1 MIQKA
6 SEQNYEN
13 EKLCMILYGLPGVG
27 KTTLAASAPKPIV
40 IDCDRGMKRV
50 NPEYRCDIS
59 NVSSYKDL
67 LEDTK
72 SLGSDYETIIIDTG
86 GSLIEL
92 MKEWAM
98 DTEPTA
104 TKKNGGFSLPGY
116 GFVKSEFL
124 RLSAELRKKYNTIF
138 IFHAS
143 KEKQEEEFFYDLIVE
158 GAAKTLVW
166 QPADLGAYF
175 FIQNGKRYLGFTPT
189 SNYSAKSAY
198 GISGLMEVPELSG
211 GEPNVFLAKLFE
223 KVRANIK
230 SESEALAPKR
240 SEYDEAMNEGRMLV
254 EAITCAADIPM
265 CLDAVSHLKH
275 ALTSEKEIKAL
286 VKDKMKELGI
296 TYNKETKTYEDKAE

>member
-6 SEQNYEN
+6 SEQKYEN

-67 LEDTK
+67 LEDVK
-72 SLGSDYETIIIDTG
+72 SLGNEYETIVIDTG

-138 IFHAS
+138 IFHAA

-175 FIQNGKRYLGFTPT
+175 FIQNGKRYMGFSPT
-189 SNYSAKSAY
+189 ANYSAKSAY
-198 GISGLMEVPELSG
+198 GISGIVEVPELSG
-211 GEPNVFLAKLFE
+211 GEPNIFLTKLFE

-230 SESEALAPKR
+230 SETEAIAPKHTTYE
-240 SEYDEAMNEGRMLV
+240 SAMSCGRELV
-254 EAITCAADIPM
+254 AAINHAADVEPCLEAISNIE
-265 CLDAVSHLKH
+265 H
-275 ALTSEKEIKAL
+275 ALSSEKEIKAL
-286 VKDKMKELGI
+286 LKERLKELGI
-296 TYNKETKTYEDKAE
+296 TYNKETKTYEDKA

>member
-6 SEQNYEN
+6 SEQKYEN

-67 LEDTK
+67 LEDVK
-72 SLGSDYETIIIDTG
+72 NLGNEYETIIIDTG

-138 IFHAS
+138 IFHAA

-175 FIQNGKRYLGFTPT
+175 FIQNGKRYMGFTPT
-189 SNYSAKSAY
+189 ANYSAKSAY
-198 GISGLMEVPELSG
+198 GISGIVEVPELSG
-211 GEPNVFLAKLFE
+211 GEPNVFLTKLFE

-230 SESEALAPKR
+230 SETETIAPKHTAYE
-240 SEYDEAMNEGRMLV
+240 SAMSCGRELV
-254 EAITCAADIPM
+254 AAINHAADVEPCLEAISNIE
-265 CLDAVSHLKH
+265 H
-275 ALTSEKEIKAL
+275 ALSSEKEIKAL
-286 VKDKMKELGI
+286 VKERLKELGT
-296 TYNKETKTYEDKAE
+296 TYNKETKTYEDKA

>member
-6 SEQNYEN
+6 SEQKYEN
-13 EKLCMILYGLPGVG
+13 EKLCMIIYGLPGVG

-67 LEDTK
+67 LEDIK
-72 SLGSDYETIIIDTG
+72 SLGNEYETIVIDTG

-138 IFHAS
+138 IFHAA

-175 FIQNGKRYLGFTPT
+175 FIQNGKRYMGFSPT
-189 SNYSAKSAY
+189 ANYSAKSAY
-198 GISGLMEVPELSG
+198 GISGIVEVPELSG
-211 GEPNVFLAKLFE
+211 GEPNVFLTKLFE

-230 SESEALAPKR
+230 SETEAIAPKHTAYE
-240 SEYDEAMNEGRMLV
+240 SAMSYGRELV
-254 EAITCAADIPM
+254 AAINHAADVEPCLEAISNIE
-265 CLDAVSHLKH
+265 H
-275 ALTSEKEIKAL
+275 ALSSEKEIKAL
-286 VKDKMKELGI
+286 LKERLKELGI
-296 TYNKETKTYEDKAE
+296 TYNKETKTYEDKA

>member
-6 SEQNYEN
+6 SEQKYEN
-13 EKLCMILYGLPGVG
+13 EKLCMIIYGLPGVG

-67 LEDTK
+67 LEDVK
-72 SLGSDYETIIIDTG
+72 SLGNEYETIIIDTG

-104 TKKNGGFSLPGY
+104 TKKNGGFSITGY

-138 IFHAS
+138 IFHAA

-175 FIQNGKRYLGFTPT
+175 FIQNGKRYMGFTPT
-189 SNYSAKSAY
+189 ANYSAKSAY
-198 GISGLMEVPELSG
+198 GISGIVEVPELSG
-211 GEPNVFLAKLFE
+211 GEPNVFLTKLFE

-230 SESEALAPKR
+230 SETEAIAPKHTAYE
-240 SEYDEAMNEGRMLV
+240 SAMSCGRELV
-254 EAITCAADIPM
+254 AAINHAADVEP
-265 CLDAVSHLKH
+265 CLETISNIEH
-275 ALTSEKEIKAL
+275 ALSSEKEIKAL
-286 VKDKMKELGI
+286 VKERLKELGI
-296 TYNKETKTYEDKAE
+296 TYNKETKTYEDKA

>member
-6 SEQNYEN
+6 SEQKYEN
-13 EKLCMILYGLPGVG
+13 EKLCMIIYGLPGVG

-67 LEDTK
+67 LEDVK
-72 SLGSDYETIIIDTG
+72 SLGNEYETIVIDTG

-138 IFHAS
+138 IFHAA

-166 QPADLGAYF
+166 QPADLGAYL
-175 FIQNGKRYLGFTPT
+175 FIQNGKRYMGFSPT
-189 SNYSAKSAY
+189 ANYSAKSAY
-198 GISGLMEVPELSG
+198 GISGIVEVPELSG
-211 GEPNVFLAKLFE
+211 GEPNVFLTKLFE

-230 SESEALAPKR
+230 SETEAIAPKHTAYE
-240 SEYDEAMNEGRMLV
+240 SAMSCGRELV
-254 EAITCAADIPM
+254 AAINHAADVEPCLEAISNIE
-265 CLDAVSHLKH
+265 H
-275 ALTSEKEIKAL
+275 ALSSEKEIKAL
-286 VKDKMKELGI
+286 VKERLKELGI
-296 TYNKETKTYEDKAE
+296 TYNKETKTYEDKA

>member
-6 SEQNYEN
+6 SEQKYEN

-67 LEDTK
+67 LEDVK
-72 SLGSDYETIIIDTG
+72 SLGNEYETIIIDTG

-138 IFHAS
+138 IFHAA

-175 FIQNGKRYLGFTPT
+175 FIQNGKRYLGFSPT
-189 SNYSAKSAY
+189 ANYSAKSAY
-198 GISGLMEVPELSG
+198 GISGIVEVPELSG
-211 GEPNVFLAKLFE
+211 GEPNVFLTKLFE

-230 SESEALAPKR
+230 SETEAIAPKHTAYE
-240 SEYDEAMNEGRMLV
+240 SAMSCGRELV
-254 EAITCAADIPM
+254 AAINHAADVEPCLEAISNIE
-265 CLDAVSHLKH
+265 H
-275 ALTSEKEIKAL
+275 ALSSEKEIKAL
-286 VKDKMKELGI
+286 VKERLKELGI
-296 TYNKETKTYEDKAE
+296 TYNKETKTYEDKA

>member
-6 SEQNYEN
+6 SEQKYEN
-13 EKLCMILYGLPGVG
+13 EKLCMIIYGLPGVG

-67 LEDTK
+67 LEDVK
-72 SLGSDYETIIIDTG
+72 NLGNEYETIIIDTG

-104 TKKNGGFSLPGY
+104 TKKNGGFSITGY

-138 IFHAS
+138 IFHAA

-175 FIQNGKRYLGFTPT
+175 FIQNGKRYMGFTPT
-189 SNYSAKSAY
+189 ANYSAKSAY
-198 GISGLMEVPELSG
+198 GISGIVEVPELSG
-211 GEPNVFLAKLFE
+211 GEPNVFLSKLFE

-230 SESEALAPKR
+230 SETEAIAPKHTAYE
-240 SEYDEAMNEGRMLV
+240 SAMSCGRELV
-254 EAITCAADIPM
+254 AAINHAADVEPCLEAISNIE
-265 CLDAVSHLKH
+265 H
-275 ALTSEKEIKAL
+275 ALSSEKEIKAL
-286 VKDKMKELGI
+286 VKERLKELGI
-296 TYNKETKTYEDKAE
+296 TYNKEKKIYEDKA

>member
-6 SEQNYEN
+6 SEQKYEN
-13 EKLCMILYGLPGVG
+13 EKLCMIIYGLPGVG

-40 IDCDRGMKRV
+40 IDCDRGMKKV

-59 NVSSYKDL
+59 NASSYKDL
-67 LEDTK
+67 LEDVK
-72 SLGSDYETIIIDTG
+72 NLGNEYETIVIDTG

-138 IFHAS
+138 IFHAA

-175 FIQNGKRYLGFTPT
+175 FIQNGKRYMGFSPT
-189 SNYSAKSAY
+189 ANYSAKSAY
-198 GISGLMEVPELSG
+198 GISGIVEVPELSG
-211 GEPNVFLAKLFE
+211 GEPNVFLTKLFE

-230 SESEALAPKR
+230 SETEAIAPKHTAYE
-240 SEYDEAMNEGRMLV
+240 SAMSYGRELV
-254 EAITCAADIPM
+254 AAINHAADVEPCLEAISNIE
-265 CLDAVSHLKH
+265 H
-275 ALTSEKEIKAL
+275 ALSSEKEIKAL
-286 VKDKMKELGI
+286 LKERLKELGI
-296 TYNKETKTYEDKAE
+296 TYNKEKKIYEDKA

>member
-6 SEQNYEN
+6 SEQKYEN

-67 LEDTK
+67 LEDVK
-72 SLGSDYETIIIDTG
+72 SLGNEYETIVIDTG

-138 IFHAS
+138 IFHAA

-175 FIQNGKRYLGFTPT
+175 FIQNGKRYMGFSPT
-189 SNYSAKSAY
+189 ANYSAKSAY
-198 GISGLMEVPELSG
+198 GISGIVEVPELSG
-211 GEPNVFLAKLFE
+211 GEPNIFLTKLFE

-230 SESEALAPKR
+230 SETEAIAPKHTAYE
-240 SEYDEAMNEGRMLV
+240 SAMSGGRELV
-254 EAITCAADIPM
+254 AAINHAADVEPCLEAISNIE
-265 CLDAVSHLKH
+265 H
-275 ALTSEKEIKAL
+275 ALSSEKEIKAL
-286 VKDKMKELGI
+286 LKERLKELGI
-296 TYNKETKTYEDKAE
+296 TYNKETKTYEDKA

>member
-6 SEQNYEN
+6 SEQKYEN
-13 EKLCMILYGLPGVG
+13 EKLCMIIYGLPGVG

-67 LEDTK
+67 LEDVK
-72 SLGSDYETIIIDTG
+72 NLGNEYETIIIDTG

-104 TKKNGGFSLPGY
+104 TKKNGGFSITGY

-138 IFHAS
+138 IFHAA

-175 FIQNGKRYLGFTPT
+175 FIQNGKRYMGFTPT
-189 SNYSAKSAY
+189 ANYSAKSAY
-198 GISGLMEVPELSG
+198 GISGIVEVPELSG
-211 GEPNVFLAKLFE
+211 GEPNVFLTKLFE

-230 SESEALAPKR
+230 SETETIAPKHTAYE
-240 SEYDEAMNEGRMLV
+240 SAMSCGRELV
-254 EAITCAADIPM
+254 AAINRAADVEPCLEAISNIE
-265 CLDAVSHLKH
+265 H
-275 ALTSEKEIKAL
+275 ALSSEKEIKAL
-286 VKDKMKELGI
+286 VKERLKELGI
-296 TYNKETKTYEDKAE
+296 TYNKETKTYEDKA

>member
-6 SEQNYEN
+6 SEQKYEN
-13 EKLCMILYGLPGVG
+13 EKLCMIIYGLPGVG

-67 LEDTK
+67 LEDIK
-72 SLGSDYETIIIDTG
+72 SLGNEYETIVIDTG

-138 IFHAS
+138 IFHAA
-143 KEKQEEEFFYDLIVE
+143 KEKQGEEFFYDLIVE

-166 QPADLGAYF
+166 RPADLGAYF
-175 FIQNGKRYLGFTPT
+175 FIQNGKRYMGFSPT
-189 SNYSAKSAY
+189 ANYSAKSAY
-198 GISGLMEVPELSG
+198 GISGIVEVPELSG
-211 GEPNVFLAKLFE
+211 GEPNVFLTKLFE

-230 SESEALAPKR
+230 SETEAIAPKHTAYE
-240 SEYDEAMNEGRMLV
+240 SAMSCGRELV
-254 EAITCAADIPM
+254 AAINHAADVEPCLEAISNIE
-265 CLDAVSHLKH
+265 H
-275 ALTSEKEIKAL
+275 ALSSEKEIKAL
-286 VKDKMKELGI
+286 LKERLKELGI
-296 TYNKETKTYEDKAE
+296 TYNKETKTYEDKA

>member
-6 SEQNYEN
+6 SEQKYEN

-50 NPEYRCDIS
+50 SPEYRCDIS

-67 LEDTK
+67 LEDIK
-72 SLGSDYETIIIDTG
+72 SLGNDYETIIIDTG

-98 DTEPTA
+98 ETEPTA

-138 IFHAS
+138 IFHAA

-175 FIQNGKRYLGFTPT
+175 FIQNGKRYMGFSPT
-189 SNYSAKSAY
+189 ANYSAKSAY
-198 GISGLMEVPELSG
+198 GISGIVEVPELSG
-211 GEPNVFLAKLFE
+211 GEPNVFLTKLFE

-230 SESEALAPKR
+230 SETEAIAPKHTAYE
-240 SEYDEAMNEGRMLV
+240 SAMSCGRELV
-254 EAITCAADIPM
+254 AAINHAADVEPCLEAISNIE
-265 CLDAVSHLKH
+265 H
-275 ALTSEKEIKAL
+275 ALSSEKEIKAL
-286 VKDKMKELGI
+286 VKERLKELGI
-296 TYNKETKTYEDKAE
+296 TYNKETKTYEDKA

>member
-6 SEQNYEN
+6 SEQKYEN
-13 EKLCMILYGLPGVG
+13 EKLCMIIYGLPGVG

-67 LEDTK
+67 LEDVK
-72 SLGSDYETIIIDTG
+72 NLGNEYETIIIDTG

-104 TKKNGGFSLPGY
+104 TKKNGGFSITGY

-138 IFHAS
+138 IFHAA

-175 FIQNGKRYLGFTPT
+175 FIQNGKRYMGFTPT
-189 SNYSAKSAY
+189 ANYSAKSAY
-198 GISGLMEVPELSG
+198 GISGIVEVPELSG
-211 GEPNVFLAKLFE
+211 GEPNVFLSKLFE

-230 SESEALAPKR
+230 SETEAIAPKHTAYE
-240 SEYDEAMNEGRMLV
+240 SAMSCGRELV
-254 EAITCAADIPM
+254 AAINHAADVEPCLEAISNIE
-265 CLDAVSHLKH
+265 H
-275 ALTSEKEIKAL
+275 ALSSEKEIKAL
-286 VKDKMKELGI
+286 VKERLKELGI
-296 TYNKETKTYEDKAE
+296 TYNKEKKLYEDKA

>member
-50 NPEYRCDIS
+50 NPKYRCDVIRAS
-59 NVSSYKDL
+59 KYEEL
-67 LEDTK
+67 LEDVGN
-72 SLGSDYETIIIDTG
+72 LGDDYETVIIDTG
-86 GSLIEL
+86 GALIDFL
-92 MKEWAM
+92 KDWAERT
-98 DTEPTA
+98 DKKA
-104 TKKNGGFSLPGY
+104 TKKSGGFSQDGY
-116 GFVKSEFL
+116 GTILREFSRLASKL
-124 RLSAELRKKYNTIF
+124 RLKYHTIF
-138 IFHAS
+138 VFHAVEKW
-143 KEKQEEEFFYDLIVE
+143 KEDEKFFDLAVE
-158 GAAKTLVW
+158 GQTRNVIW
-166 QPADLGAYF
+166 NNADIGAFF
-175 FIQNGKRYLGFTPT
+175 FIMNGERYLGFSPT
-189 SNYSAKSAY
+189 ENYKTKSSDAVK
-198 GISGLMEVPELSG
+198 GLVKVPELSG
-211 GEPNVFLAKLFE
+211 DNANNLITTIFAKI
-223 KVRANIK
+223 KDYRK

>member
-6 SEQNYEN
+6 SEQKYEN
-13 EKLCMILYGLPGVG
+13 EKLCMIIYGLPGVG

-67 LEDTK
+67 LEDAK
-72 SLGSDYETIIIDTG
+72 NLGNEYETIVIDTG

-138 IFHAS
+138 IFHAA

-175 FIQNGKRYLGFTPT
+175 FIQNGKRYMGFSPT
-189 SNYSAKSAY
+189 ANYSAKSAY
-198 GISGLMEVPELSG
+198 GISGIVEVPELSG
-211 GEPNVFLAKLFE
+211 GEPNVFLTKLFE

-230 SESEALAPKR
+230 SETEAIAPKHTAYE
-240 SEYDEAMNEGRMLV
+240 SAMSYGRELV
-254 EAITCAADIPM
+254 AAINHAADVEPCLEAISNIE
-265 CLDAVSHLKH
+265 H
-275 ALTSEKEIKAL
+275 ALSSEKEIKAL
-286 VKDKMKELGI
+286 LKERLKELGI
-296 TYNKETKTYEDKAE
+296 TYNKEKKIYEDKA

>member
-6 SEQNYEN
+6 SEQKYEN
-13 EKLCMILYGLPGVG
+13 EKLCMIIYGLPGVG

-50 NPEYRCDIS
+50 KPEYRCDIS

-67 LEDTK
+67 LEDVK
-72 SLGSDYETIIIDTG
+72 NLGNEYETIIIDTG

-104 TKKNGGFSLPGY
+104 TKKNGGFSITGY

-138 IFHAS
+138 IFHAA

-175 FIQNGKRYLGFTPT
+175 FIQNGKRYMGFTPT
-189 SNYSAKSAY
+189 ANYSAKSAY
-198 GISGLMEVPELSG
+198 GISGIVEVPELSG
-211 GEPNVFLAKLFE
+211 GEPNVFLTKLFE

-230 SESEALAPKR
+230 SETEAIAPKHTAYE
-240 SEYDEAMNEGRMLV
+240 SAMSCGRELV
-254 EAITCAADIPM
+254 AAINHAADVEPCLEAISNIE
-265 CLDAVSHLKH
+265 H
-275 ALTSEKEIKAL
+275 ALSSEKEIKAL
-286 VKDKMKELGI
+286 VKERLKELGI
-296 TYNKETKTYEDKAE
+296 TYNKEKKIYEDKA

>member
-6 SEQNYEN
+6 SEQKYEN
-13 EKLCMILYGLPGVG
+13 EKLCMIIYGLPGVG

-67 LEDTK
+67 LEDVK
-72 SLGSDYETIIIDTG
+72 SLGNEYETIVIDTG

-138 IFHAS
+138 IFHAA

-175 FIQNGKRYLGFTPT
+175 FIQNGKRYLGFSPT
-189 SNYSAKSAY
+189 ANYSAKSAY
-198 GISGLMEVPELSG
+198 GISGIVEVPELSG
-211 GEPNVFLAKLFE
+211 GEPNVFLTKLFE

-230 SESEALAPKR
+230 SETEAIAPKHTAYE
-240 SEYDEAMNEGRMLV
+240 SAMSCGRELV
-254 EAITCAADIPM
+254 AAINHAADVEPCLEAISNIE
-265 CLDAVSHLKH
+265 H
-275 ALTSEKEIKAL
+275 ALSSEKEIKAL
-286 VKDKMKELGI
+286 VKERLKELGI
-296 TYNKETKTYEDKAE
+296 TYNKETKTYEDKA

>member
-6 SEQNYEN
+6 SEQKYEN
-13 EKLCMILYGLPGVG
+13 EKLCMIIYGLPGVG

-67 LEDTK
+67 LEDIK
-72 SLGSDYETIIIDTG
+72 SLGNEYETIIIDTG

-104 TKKNGGFSLPGY
+104 TKKNGGFSITGY

-138 IFHAS
+138 IFHAA

-175 FIQNGKRYLGFTPT
+175 FIQNGKRYMGFTPT
-189 SNYSAKSAY
+189 ANYSAKSAY
-198 GISGLMEVPELSG
+198 GISGIVEVPELSG
-211 GEPNVFLAKLFE
+211 GEPNVFLTKLFE

-230 SESEALAPKR
+230 SETEAIAPKHTAYE
-240 SEYDEAMNEGRMLV
+240 SAMSCGRELV
-254 EAITCAADIPM
+254 AAINHAADVEPCLEAISNIE
-265 CLDAVSHLKH
+265 H
-275 ALTSEKEIKAL
+275 ALSSEKEIKAL
-286 VKDKMKELGI
+286 VKERLKELGI
-296 TYNKETKTYEDKAE
+296 TYNKETKTYEDKA

>member
-6 SEQNYEN
+6 SEQKYEN

-67 LEDTK
+67 LEDVK
-72 SLGSDYETIIIDTG
+72 NLGNEYETIIIDTG

-104 TKKNGGFSLPGY
+104 TKKNGGFSITGY

-138 IFHAS
+138 IFHAA

-175 FIQNGKRYLGFTPT
+175 FIQNGKRYMGFTPT
-189 SNYSAKSAY
+189 ANYSAKSAY
-198 GISGLMEVPELSG
+198 GISGIVEVPELSG
-211 GEPNVFLAKLFE
+211 GEPNVFLTKLFE

-230 SESEALAPKR
+230 SETETIAPKHTAYE
-240 SEYDEAMNEGRMLV
+240 SAMSCGRELV
-254 EAITCAADIPM
+254 AAINHAADVEPCLEAISNIE
-265 CLDAVSHLKH
+265 H
-275 ALTSEKEIKAL
+275 ALSSEKEIKAL
-286 VKDKMKELGI
+286 VKERLKELGI
-296 TYNKETKTYEDKAE
+296 TYNKETKTYEDKA

>member
-6 SEQNYEN
+6 SEQKYEN
-13 EKLCMILYGLPGVG
+13 EKLCMIIYGLPGVG

-67 LEDTK
+67 LEDIK
-72 SLGSDYETIIIDTG
+72 SLGNEYETIIIDTG

-104 TKKNGGFSLPGY
+104 TKKNGGFSITGY

-124 RLSAELRKKYNTIF
+124 RLSEELRKKYNTIF
-138 IFHAS
+138 IFHAA

-175 FIQNGKRYLGFTPT
+175 FIQNGKRYMGFTPT
-189 SNYSAKSAY
+189 ANYSAKSAY
-198 GISGLMEVPELSG
+198 GISGIVEVPELSG
-211 GEPNVFLAKLFE
+211 GEPNVFLTKLFE

-230 SESEALAPKR
+230 SETEAIAPKHTAYE
-240 SEYDEAMNEGRMLV
+240 SAMSCGRELV
-254 EAITCAADIPM
+254 AAINHAADVEPCLEAISNIE
-265 CLDAVSHLKH
+265 H
-275 ALTSEKEIKAL
+275 ALSSEKEIKAL
-286 VKDKMKELGI
+286 VKERLKELGI
-296 TYNKETKTYEDKAE
+296 TYNKETKTYEDKA

>member
-6 SEQNYEN
+6 SEQKYEN
-13 EKLCMILYGLPGVG
+13 EKLCMIIYGLPGVG

-67 LEDTK
+67 LEDVK
-72 SLGSDYETIIIDTG
+72 NLGNEYETIIIDTG

-104 TKKNGGFSLPGY
+104 TKKNGGFSITGY

-138 IFHAS
+138 IFHAA

-175 FIQNGKRYLGFTPT
+175 FIQNGKRYMGFTPT
-189 SNYSAKSAY
+189 ANYSAKSAY
-198 GISGLMEVPELSG
+198 GISGIVEVPELSG
-211 GEPNVFLAKLFE
+211 GEPNVFLTKLFE

-230 SESEALAPKR
+230 SETEAIAPKHTAYE
-240 SEYDEAMNEGRMLV
+240 SAMSCGRELV
-254 EAITCAADIPM
+254 AAINHAADVEPCLEAISNIE
-265 CLDAVSHLKH
+265 H
-275 ALTSEKEIKAL
+275 ALSSEKEIKAL
-286 VKDKMKELGI
+286 VKERLKELGI
-296 TYNKETKTYEDKAE
+296 TYNKEKKIYEDKA

>member
-6 SEQNYEN
+6 SEQKYEN

-67 LEDTK
+67 LEDIK
-72 SLGSDYETIIIDTG
+72 SLGNEYETIVIDTG

-104 TKKNGGFSLPGY
+104 TKKNGGFSITGY

-124 RLSAELRKKYNTIF
+124 RLSAKLRKKYNTIF
-138 IFHAS
+138 IFHAA

-175 FIQNGKRYLGFTPT
+175 FIQNGKRYMGFTPT
-189 SNYSAKSAY
+189 ANYSAKSAY
-198 GISGLMEVPELSG
+198 GISGIVEVPELSG
-211 GEPNVFLAKLFE
+211 GEPNVFLTKLFE

-230 SESEALAPKR
+230 SETEAIAPKHTAYE
-240 SEYDEAMNEGRMLV
+240 SAMSCGRELV
-254 EAITCAADIPM
+254 AAINHAADVEPCLEAISNIE
-265 CLDAVSHLKH
+265 H
-275 ALTSEKEIKAL
+275 ALSSEKEIKAL
-286 VKDKMKELGI
+286 VKERLKELGI
-296 TYNKETKTYEDKAE
+296 TYNKETKTYEDKA

>member
-6 SEQNYEN
+6 SEQKYEN
-13 EKLCMILYGLPGVG
+13 EKLCMIIYGLPGVG

-67 LEDTK
+67 LEDVK
-72 SLGSDYETIIIDTG
+72 NLGNEYETIVIDTG

-138 IFHAS
+138 IFHAA

-175 FIQNGKRYLGFTPT
+175 FIQNGKRYMGFSPT
-189 SNYSAKSAY
+189 ANYSAKSAY
-198 GISGLMEVPELSG
+198 GISGIVEVPELSG
-211 GEPNVFLAKLFE
+211 GEPNVFLTKLFE

-230 SESEALAPKR
+230 SETEAIAPKHTAYE
-240 SEYDEAMNEGRMLV
+240 SAMSYGRELV
-254 EAITCAADIPM
+254 AAINHAADVEPCLEAISNIE
-265 CLDAVSHLKH
+265 H
-275 ALTSEKEIKAL
+275 ALSSEKEIKAL
-286 VKDKMKELGI
+286 LKERLKELGI
-296 TYNKETKTYEDKAE
+296 TYNKETKTYEDKA

>member
-6 SEQNYEN
+6 SEQKYEN
-13 EKLCMILYGLPGVG
+13 EKLCMIIYGLPGVG

-67 LEDTK
+67 LEDVK
-72 SLGSDYETIIIDTG
+72 SLGNEYETIIIDTG

-104 TKKNGGFSLPGY
+104 TKKNGGFSITGY

-138 IFHAS
+138 IFHAA

-175 FIQNGKRYLGFTPT
+175 FIQNGKRYMGFTPT
-189 SNYSAKSAY
+189 ANYSAKSAY
-198 GISGLMEVPELSG
+198 GISGIVEVPELSG
-211 GEPNVFLAKLFE
+211 GEPNVFLTKLFE

-230 SESEALAPKR
+230 SETEAIAPKHTAYE
-240 SEYDEAMNEGRMLV
+240 SAMSCGRELV
-254 EAITCAADIPM
+254 AAINHAADVEPCLEAISNIE
-265 CLDAVSHLKH
+265 H
-275 ALTSEKEIKAL
+275 ALSSEKEIKAL
-286 VKDKMKELGI
+286 VKERLKELGI
-296 TYNKETKTYEDKAE
+296 TYNKETKTYEDKA

>member
-6 SEQNYEN
+6 SEQKYEN

-67 LEDTK
+67 LEDIK
-72 SLGSDYETIIIDTG
+72 SLGNEYETIVIDTG

-104 TKKNGGFSLPGY
+104 TKKNGGFSITGY

-124 RLSAELRKKYNTIF
+124 RLSAKLRKKYNTIF
-138 IFHAS
+138 IFHAA

-175 FIQNGKRYLGFTPT
+175 FIQNGKRYMGFTPT
-189 SNYSAKSAY
+189 ANYSAKSAY
-198 GISGLMEVPELSG
+198 GISGIVEVPELSG
-211 GEPNVFLAKLFE
+211 GEPNVFLTKLFE

-230 SESEALAPKR
+230 SETETIAPKHTAYE
-240 SEYDEAMNEGRMLV
+240 SAMSCGRELV
-254 EAITCAADIPM
+254 AAINHAADVEPCLEAISNIE
-265 CLDAVSHLKH
+265 H
-275 ALTSEKEIKAL
+275 ALSSEKEIKAL
-286 VKDKMKELGI
+286 VKERLKELGI
-296 TYNKETKTYEDKAE
+296 TYNKETKTYEDKA

>member
-6 SEQNYEN
+6 SEQKYEN
-13 EKLCMILYGLPGVG
+13 EKLCMIIYGLPGVG

-67 LEDTK
+67 LEDVK
-72 SLGSDYETIIIDTG
+72 SLGNEYETIVIDTG

-138 IFHAS
+138 IFHAA

-175 FIQNGKRYLGFTPT
+175 FIQNGKRYMGFSPT
-189 SNYSAKSAY
+189 ANYSAKSAY
-198 GISGLMEVPELSG
+198 GISGIVEVPELSG
-211 GEPNVFLAKLFE
+211 GEPNIFLTKLFE

-230 SESEALAPKR
+230 SETETIAPKHTAYE
-240 SEYDEAMNEGRMLV
+240 SAMSCGRELV
-254 EAITCAADIPM
+254 AAINRAADVEPCLEAISNIE
-265 CLDAVSHLKH
+265 H
-275 ALTSEKEIKAL
+275 ALSSEKEIKAL
-286 VKDKMKELGI
+286 IKERLKELGI
-296 TYNKETKTYEDKAE
+296 TYNKETKTYEDKA

>member
-6 SEQNYEN
+6 SEQKYEN
-13 EKLCMILYGLPGVG
+13 EKLCMIIYGLPGVG

-67 LEDTK
+67 LEDVK
-72 SLGSDYETIIIDTG
+72 SLGNEYETIVIDTG

-138 IFHAS
+138 IFHAA

-175 FIQNGKRYLGFTPT
+175 FIQNGKRYMGFSPT
-189 SNYSAKSAY
+189 ANYSAKSAY
-198 GISGLMEVPELSG
+198 GISGIVEVPELSG
-211 GEPNVFLAKLFE
+211 GEPNVFLTKLFE

-230 SESEALAPKR
+230 SETEAIAPKHTAYE
-240 SEYDEAMNEGRMLV
+240 SAMSCGRELV
-254 EAITCAADIPM
+254 AAINHAADVEPCLEAISNIE
-265 CLDAVSHLKH
+265 H
-275 ALTSEKEIKAL
+275 ALSSEKEIKAI
-286 VKDKMKELGI
+286 VKERLKELGI
-296 TYNKETKTYEDKAE
+296 TYNKETKTYEDKA

>member
-6 SEQNYEN
+6 SEQKYEN

-67 LEDTK
+67 LEDIK
-72 SLGSDYETIIIDTG
+72 SLGNEYETIVIDTG

-138 IFHAS
+138 IFHAA

-175 FIQNGKRYLGFTPT
+175 FIQNGKRYMGFSPT
-189 SNYSAKSAY
+189 ANYSAKSAY
-198 GISGLMEVPELSG
+198 GISGIVEVPELSG
-211 GEPNVFLAKLFE
+211 GEPNVFLTKLFE

-230 SESEALAPKR
+230 SETEAIAPKHTAYE
-240 SEYDEAMNEGRMLV
+240 SAMSCGRELIAAINRAV
-254 EAITCAADIPM
+254 DVEPCLEAISNIE
-265 CLDAVSHLKH
+265 H
-275 ALTSEKEIKAL
+275 ALSSEKEIKAL
-286 VKDKMKELGI
+286 LKERLKELGI
-296 TYNKETKTYEDKAE
+296 TYNKETKTYEDKA

>member
-6 SEQNYEN
+6 SEQKYEN

-67 LEDTK
+67 LEDVK
-72 SLGSDYETIIIDTG
+72 SLGNEYETIIIDTG

-138 IFHAS
+138 IFHAA

-166 QPADLGAYF
+166 QPADLGAYV
-175 FIQNGKRYLGFTPT
+175 FIQNGKRYMGFSPT
-189 SNYSAKSAY
+189 ANYSAKSAY
-198 GISGLMEVPELSG
+198 GISGIVEVPELSG
-211 GEPNVFLAKLFE
+211 GEPNVFLTKLFE

-230 SESEALAPKR
+230 SETEAIAPKHTAYE
-240 SEYDEAMNEGRMLV
+240 SAMSCGRELV
-254 EAITCAADIPM
+254 AAINHAADVEPCLEAISNIE
-265 CLDAVSHLKH
+265 H
-275 ALTSEKEIKAL
+275 ALSSEKEIKAL
-286 VKDKMKELGI
+286 VKERLKELGI
-296 TYNKETKTYEDKAE
+296 TYNKETKTYEDKA

>member
-6 SEQNYEN
+6 SEQKYEN
-13 EKLCMILYGLPGVG
+13 EKLCMIIYGLPGVG

-67 LEDTK
+67 FEDVK
-72 SLGSDYETIIIDTG
+72 NLGNEYETIVIDTG

-138 IFHAS
+138 IFHAA

-175 FIQNGKRYLGFTPT
+175 FIQNGKRYMGFSPT
-189 SNYSAKSAY
+189 ANYSAKSAY
-198 GISGLMEVPELSG
+198 GISGIVEVPELSG
-211 GEPNVFLAKLFE
+211 GEPNVFLTKLFE

-230 SESEALAPKR
+230 SETEAIAPKHTAYE
-240 SEYDEAMNEGRMLV
+240 SAMSYGRELV
-254 EAITCAADIPM
+254 AAINHAADVEPCLEAISNIE
-265 CLDAVSHLKH
+265 H
-275 ALTSEKEIKAL
+275 ALSSEKEIKAL
-286 VKDKMKELGI
+286 LKERLKELGI
-296 TYNKETKTYEDKAE
+296 TYNKETKTYEDKA

>member
-6 SEQNYEN
+6 SEQKYEN
-13 EKLCMILYGLPGVG
+13 EKLCMIIYGLPGVG

-67 LEDTK
+67 LEDIK
-72 SLGSDYETIIIDTG
+72 SLGNEYETIVIDTG

-138 IFHAS
+138 IFHAA

-175 FIQNGKRYLGFTPT
+175 FIQNGKRYMGFSPT
-189 SNYSAKSAY
+189 ANYSAKSAY
-198 GISGLMEVPELSG
+198 GISGIVEVPELSG
-211 GEPNVFLAKLFE
+211 GEPNVFLTKLFE

-230 SESEALAPKR
+230 SETEAIAPKHTAYE
-240 SEYDEAMNEGRMLV
+240 SAMSCGRELIAAINRAADV
-254 EAITCAADIPM
+254 EPCLEAISNIE
-265 CLDAVSHLKH
+265 H
-275 ALTSEKEIKAL
+275 ALSSEKEIKAL
-286 VKDKMKELGI
+286 LKERLKELGI
-296 TYNKETKTYEDKAE
+296 TYNKETKTYEDKA

>member
-6 SEQNYEN
+6 SEQKYEN

-40 IDCDRGMKRV
+40 IDWDRGMKRV

-67 LEDTK
+67 LEDIK
-72 SLGSDYETIIIDTG
+72 SLGNEYETIIIDTG

-138 IFHAS
+138 IFH
-143 KEKQEEEFFYDLIVE
+143 DIN
-158 GAAKTLVW
+158 
-166 QPADLGAYF
+166 F
-175 FIQNGKRYLGFTPT
+175 FI
-189 SNYSAKSAY
+189 
-198 GISGLMEVPELSG
+198 
-211 GEPNVFLAKLFE
+211 LFI
-223 KVRANIK
+223 RN
-230 SESEALAPKR
+230 SF
-240 SEYDEAMNEGRMLV
+240 EYDFIFYYIFIYVLSFFN
-254 EAITCAADIPM
+254 
-265 CLDAVSHLKH
+265 
-275 ALTSEKEIKAL
+275 
-286 VKDKMKELGI
+286 
-296 TYNKETKTYEDKAE
+296 

>member
-6 SEQNYEN
+6 SEQKYEN
-13 EKLCMILYGLPGVG
+13 EKLCMIIYGLPGVG

-67 LEDTK
+67 LEDAK
-72 SLGSDYETIIIDTG
+72 NLGNEYETIVIDTG

-138 IFHAS
+138 IFHAA

-175 FIQNGKRYLGFTPT
+175 FIQNGKRYMGFSPT
-189 SNYSAKSAY
+189 ANYSAKSAY
-198 GISGLMEVPELSG
+198 GISGIVEVPELSG
-211 GEPNVFLAKLFE
+211 GEPNVFLTKLFE

-230 SESEALAPKR
+230 SETEAIAPKHTAYE
-240 SEYDEAMNEGRMLV
+240 SAMSCGRELIAAINRAADV
-254 EAITCAADIPM
+254 EPCLEAISNIE
-265 CLDAVSHLKH
+265 H
-275 ALTSEKEIKAL
+275 ALSSEKEIKAL
-286 VKDKMKELGI
+286 LKERLKELGI
-296 TYNKETKTYEDKAE
+296 TYNKETKTYEDKA

>member
-6 SEQNYEN
+6 SEQKYEN

-67 LEDTK
+67 LEDVK
-72 SLGSDYETIIIDTG
+72 SLGNEYETIVIDTG

-138 IFHAS
+138 IFHAA

-175 FIQNGKRYLGFTPT
+175 FIQNGKRYMGFSPT
-189 SNYSAKSAY
+189 ANYSAKSAY
-198 GISGLMEVPELSG
+198 GISGIVEVPELSG
-211 GEPNVFLAKLFE
+211 GEPNVFLTKLFE

-230 SESEALAPKR
+230 SETEAIAPKHTAYE
-240 SEYDEAMNEGRMLV
+240 SAMSCGRELV
-254 EAITCAADIPM
+254 AAINHAADVEPCLEAISNIE
-265 CLDAVSHLKH
+265 H
-275 ALTSEKEIKAL
+275 ALSSEKEIKAL
-286 VKDKMKELGI
+286 VKERLKELGI
-296 TYNKETKTYEDKAE
+296 TYNKEAKTYEDKA

>member
-6 SEQNYEN
+6 SEQKYEN
-13 EKLCMILYGLPGVG
+13 EKLCMIIYGLPGVG

-67 LEDTK
+67 LEDVK
-72 SLGSDYETIIIDTG
+72 NLGNEYETIIIDTG

-104 TKKNGGFSLPGY
+104 TKKNGGFSITGY

-138 IFHAS
+138 IFHAA

-175 FIQNGKRYLGFTPT
+175 FIQNGKRYMGFTPT
-189 SNYSAKSAY
+189 ANYSAKSAY
-198 GISGLMEVPELSG
+198 GISGIVEVPELSG
-211 GEPNVFLAKLFE
+211 GEPNVFLTKLFE

-230 SESEALAPKR
+230 SETEAIAPKHTAYE
-240 SEYDEAMNEGRMLV
+240 SAMSCGRELV
-254 EAITCAADIPM
+254 AAINHAADVEP
-265 CLDAVSHLKH
+265 CLDAISHIEH
-275 ALTSEKEIKAL
+275 ALSSEKEIKAL
-286 VKDKMKELGI
+286 LKERLKELGI
-296 TYNKETKTYEDKAE
+296 TYNKVTKSYEDKA

>member
-6 SEQNYEN
+6 SEQKYEN
-13 EKLCMILYGLPGVG
+13 EKLFMILYGLPGVG

-67 LEDTK
+67 LEDIK
-72 SLGSDYETIIIDTG
+72 SLGNEYETIVIDTG

-138 IFHAS
+138 IFHAA

-175 FIQNGKRYLGFTPT
+175 FIQNGKRYMGFSPT
-189 SNYSAKSAY
+189 ANYSAKSAY
-198 GISGLMEVPELSG
+198 GISGIVEVPELSG
-211 GEPNVFLAKLFE
+211 GEPNVFLTKLFE

-230 SESEALAPKR
+230 SETEAIAPKHTAYE
-240 SEYDEAMNEGRMLV
+240 SAMSCGRELIAAINRAADV
-254 EAITCAADIPM
+254 EPCLEAISNIE
-265 CLDAVSHLKH
+265 H
-275 ALTSEKEIKAL
+275 ALSSEKEIKAL
-286 VKDKMKELGI
+286 LKERLKELGI
-296 TYNKETKTYEDKAE
+296 TYNKETKTYEDKA

>member
-6 SEQNYEN
+6 SEQKYEN

-67 LEDTK
+67 LEDVK
-72 SLGSDYETIIIDTG
+72 SLGNEYETIIIDTG

-138 IFHAS
+138 IFHAA

-175 FIQNGKRYLGFTPT
+175 FIQNGKRYLGFSPT
-189 SNYSAKSAY
+189 ANYSAKSAY
-198 GISGLMEVPELSG
+198 GISGIVEVPELSG
-211 GEPNVFLAKLFE
+211 GEPNVFLTKLFE

-230 SESEALAPKR
+230 SETEAIAPKHTAYE
-240 SEYDEAMNEGRMLV
+240 SAMSCGRELV
-254 EAITCAADIPM
+254 AAINHAADVEPCLEAISNIE
-265 CLDAVSHLKH
+265 H
-275 ALTSEKEIKAL
+275 ALSSEKEIKAL
-286 VKDKMKELGI
+286 VKERLKELGI
-296 TYNKETKTYEDKAE
+296 TYNKETKQYEDKA